1 MSTQTLLSSLVVCHL
16 IGFLLF
22 AGSTIADFIGI
33 RQFWKQYALD
43 ASKAPAVLQAMSFFP
58 VVTRVGI
65 GVIILSGIGIMFM
78 TNGVFG
84 EQLWFRIKFGLVLLV
99 IANALL
105 VGLRQQKKI
114 KLALTSD
121 TAIPEN
127 VKASLNRFYL
137 TQVAFIFIII
147 LLSVFKFN

>member
-1 MSTQTLLSSLVVCHL
+1 MSTQTLFQSLVVLHL

-43 ASKAPAVLQAMSFFP
+43 ATKAPAVLQALSFFP
-58 VVTRVGI
+58 VIIRIGI
-65 GVIILSGIGIMFM
+65 GVIILSGVGIMYM

-84 EQLWFRIKFGLVLLV
+84 EQLWFRIKFGLVLLI

-114 KLALTSD
+114 KQALATD
-121 TAIPEN
+121 TAIPEK
-127 VKASLNRFYL
+127 VKNNLNRFYL
-137 TQVAFIFIII
+137 TQVACIFIII

>member
-1 MSTQTLLSSLVVCHL
+1 MSTQTIFQSLVVIHL

-43 ASKAPAVLQAMSFFP
+43 TTKAPAVMQAMSLFP
-58 VVTRVGI
+58 VFMRIGI

-84 EQLWFRIKFGLVLLV
+84 EQLWFRVKFGLVLLV
-99 IANALL
+99 IANTLL
-105 VGLRQQKKI
+105 VGQRQRVRLKN
-114 KLALTSD
+114 ALTAD
-121 TAIPEN
+121 TVVPEK
-127 VKASLNRFYL
+127 VKVNLNRFHL
-137 TQVAFIFIII
+137 IQLVCIFIII

>member
-1 MSTQTLLSSLVVCHL
+1 MSTQTLFQSLVVLHL

-43 ASKAPAVLQAMSFFP
+43 VTKAPAVLQAMSFFP
-58 VVTRVGI
+58 VIMRIGI

-84 EQLWFRIKFGLVLLV
+84 EQIWFRIKFGLVLLV
-99 IANALL
+99 IANTLL
-105 VGLRQQKKI
+105 VGQRQRSKLRKSLI
-114 KLALTSD
+114 AD
-121 TAIPEN
+121 TGTPEN
-127 VKASLNRFYL
+127 VKRNLNRFHL
-137 TQVAFIFIII
+137 TQIACIFIII

>member
-1 MSTQTLLSSLVVCHL
+1 MSTQTLFQSLVVLHL

-22 AGSTIADFIGI
+22 AGSTIADFIGF

-43 ASKAPAVLQAMSFFP
+43 TTKAPAVLQAMSFFP
-58 VVTRVGI
+58 VIIRIGI
-65 GVIILSGIGIMFM
+65 GVIILSGVGIMFM

-84 EQLWFRIKFGLVLLV
+84 EQLWFRIKFGLVLLI

-105 VGLRQQKKI
+105 VGLRQQKKL
-114 KLALTSD
+114 KQALTTD
-121 TAIPEN
+121 TAIPEK
-127 VKASLNRFYL
+127 VKSHLNRFYL
-137 TQVAFIFIII
+137 TQVACIFIII

>member
-1 MSTQTLLSSLVVCHL
+1 MSTQTLFQSLIVLHL

-58 VVTRVGI
+58 LVMRIGI

-78 TNGVFG
+78 TSGVFG
-84 EQLWFRIKFGLVLLV
+84 EQIWFRIKFGLVLLV
-99 IANALL
+99 IANTLL
-105 VGLRQQKKI
+105 VGQRQRSKLKK
-114 KLALTSD
+114 ALIADTS
-121 TAIPEN
+121 APES
-127 VKASLNRFYL
+127 VKRNLNRFHL
-137 TQVAFIFIII
+137 TQIVCIFIII

>member
-1 MSTQTLLSSLVVCHL
+1 MSTQTLFQSLVVLHL

-22 AGSTIADFIGI
+22 AGSTIADFIGF

-43 ASKAPAVLQAMSFFP
+43 TTKAPAVLQAMSFFP
-58 VVTRVGI
+58 VIIRIGI
-65 GVIILSGIGIMFM
+65 GVIILSGVGIMFM

-105 VGLRQQKKI
+105 VGLRQQKKL
-114 KLALTSD
+114 KQALITD
-121 TAIPEN
+121 TAIPEKMKGN
-127 VKASLNRFYL
+127 LNRFYL
-137 TQVAFIFIII
+137 TQVACIFIII

>member
-1 MSTQTLLSSLVVCHL
+1 MSTQTLLQSFLVLHL

-22 AGSTIADFIGI
+22 AGSTIADFIGT

-43 ASKAPAVLQAMSFFP
+43 TAKAPAVLQAISVYP
-58 VVTRVGI
+58 VIVRIGI

-84 EQLWFRIKFGLVLLV
+84 EQLWFRIKFGLLLLI
-99 IANALL
+99 IANSLL
-105 VGLRQQKKI
+105 VGLRQQKKL
-114 KLALTSD
+114 KLALSAG
-121 TAIPEN
+121 TAIPEK
-127 VKASLNRFYL
+127 VKMQLNRFFL
-137 TQVAFIFIII
+137 IQVSCIFLII